1 MSKETKN
8 VIVLIL
14 GLILV
19 ALSRFPIMS
28 QSLAIIIGLVGA
40 VAIIFSAILLFRN
53 SKKKNSLRN

>member
-8 VIVLIL
+8 VFILVL

-28 QSLAIIIGLVGA
+28 QSIAIIIGLIGA
-40 VAIIFSAILLFRN
+40 VAIIFSAIQLFRN
-53 SKKKNSLRN
+53 RKNKK